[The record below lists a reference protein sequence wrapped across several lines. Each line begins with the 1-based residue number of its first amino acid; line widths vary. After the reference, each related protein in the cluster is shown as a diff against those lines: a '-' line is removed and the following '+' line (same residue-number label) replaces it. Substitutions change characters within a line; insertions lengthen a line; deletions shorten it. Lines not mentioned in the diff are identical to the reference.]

1 MAYAVAAD
9 VELVRPL
16 HDALALRGALDVVEP
31 APAPACHSSHAWLSA
46 HARLRAWWGWGY
58 HVISNLAEVMQ
69 NMRRRMRSLQ
79 ASSTTMGWEQGGAAA
94 APDDAPREGLAA
106 GAARGLVLPSRRR
119 AAALAALPARPA
131 GRARLPRRAARAARR
146 RRRRRRSKAGGR
158 ARVGTPGAGPGC
170 GLAQALQRQQ
180 QRLGA
185 GGVAR
190 AGGRRGVQ
198 LIVHSARRAALDLR
212 RALTV
217 SARRY
222 V

>member
-1 MAYAVAAD
+1 
-9 VELVRPL
+9 
-16 HDALALRGALDVVEP
+16 
-31 APAPACHSSHAWLSA
+31 
-46 HARLRAWWGWGY
+46 
-58 HVISNLAEVMQ
+58 
-69 NMRRRMRSLQ
+69 MRRRMRSLQ
-79 ASSTTMGWEQGGAAA
+79 ASWTAMGWEQGGAAA
-94 APDDAPREGLAA
+94 APDHAPREGLAA

-119 AAALAALPARPA
+119 AAARAALPVRPA

-158 ARVGTPGAGPGC
+158 ARVRTPGAGPGC

-180 QRLGA
+180 QGLGA